1 MIYDAILHQRKVT
14 MFLSSGNDK
23 IFIPENLEL
32 QKVEGSSLYPLYNF
46 FFLSHVRLIKNFRYH
61 FFIEL
66 IYNF

>member
-23 IFIPENLEL
+23 IFILENLEL
-32 QKVEGSSLYPLYNF
+32 QKVEGSSLYPLYNI

-61 FFIEL
+61 LFIEL